1 MEPTRAIDV
10 PVRPAATVMLLRDGA
25 VGLEVFML
33 QRTHSAA
40 FARSQY
46 VFPGGRV
53 DDADHGGDFE
63 PVCDGLDDAAA
74 SARLGLERGGLA
86 WYVAAIRECFEEAGV
101 LLARPQSGDALIEF
115 ADPRVAERFNAA
127 RHRVHDGDGSLVE
140 LCVAEQLVLLPA
152 RLEFV
157 AHWLT
162 PVGESRRF
170 DTRFFMA
177 EAPSSQ
183 SPLHDD
189 AETIASLWVR
199 PSDAL
204 ARWQARELQMFPPT
218 VASLRVLDEHTTVAE
233 AMAAARAIGVP
244 PRHEPR
250 LLISAE
256 GKFKGIALPGE
267 PGYDEAEPPEFVLG
281 GR

>member
-1 MEPTRAIDV
+1 MERTRAIDV
-10 PVRPAATVMLLRDGA
+10 PVRPAATVMLLRDGDS
-25 VGLEVFML
+25 GLEVFML

-53 DDADHGGDFE
+53 DDADRGDDFE

-74 SARLGLERGGLA
+74 SQRLGVERGGLA

-101 LLARPQSGDALIEF
+101 LLARPEDGDVLVEF
-115 ADPRVAERFNAA
+115 ADARVAERFNAA
-127 RHRVHDGDGSLVE
+127 RQRVHDGEGSLVE
-140 LCVAEQLVLLPA
+140 LCVTERLVLLPA

-177 EAPSSQ
+177 EAPPSQ
-183 SPLHDD
+183 EPLHDD
-189 AETIASLWVR
+189 SETIASLWVR

-204 ARWQARELQMFPPT
+204 ARWEARELQMFPPT
-218 VASLRVLDEHTTVAE
+218 VASLRALDEHATVTD
-233 AMAAARAIGVP
+233 AMAAARSINAP
-244 PRHEPR
+244 PRLEPR
-250 LLISAE
+250 LLISPE
-256 GKFKGIALPGE
+256 GKFTGIILPGE
-267 PGYDEAEPPEFVLG
+267 EGYDETDPPEYVLG

>member
-1 MEPTRAIDV
+1 
-10 PVRPAATVMLLRDGA
+10 MLLRDGA
-25 VGLEVFML
+25 AGLEVFML

-53 DDADHGGDFE
+53 DDADHGADFE
-63 PVCDGLDDAAA
+63 PVCDALDDPAA
-74 SARLGLERGGLA
+74 SGRLGVERGGLA

-101 LLARPQSGDALIEF
+101 LLARPHDTDAPIEF

-127 RHRVHDGDGSLVE
+127 RHRVHDGDSSLVE
-140 LCVAEQLVLLPA
+140 LCVDEQLLLLPA

-177 EAPSSQ
+177 EAPPSQ
-183 SPLHDD
+183 EPLHDD

-204 ARWQARELQMFPPT
+204 ARWESRELQMFPPT
-218 VASLRVLDEHTTVAE
+218 VASLRSLDAHASVAE
-233 AMAAARAIGVP
+233 AMGAARSIGVP
-244 PRHEPR
+244 PRLEPR
-250 LLISAE
+250 LLISPE
-256 GKFKGIALPGE
+256 GKFAGIALPGE
-267 PGYDEAEPPEFVLG
+267 GGYETAEPPEFVLG